1 MNIELLAL
9 FAVAPLLVALIL
21 MVGLR
26 WSSMRAMPLAWATGA
41 LLAIIVW
48 QLPLVRVIA
57 LTLEGFITA
66 AGVLIIVFGALLI
79 Y

>member
-21 MVGLR
+21 MAGLR

-41 LLAIIVW
+41 VLATLVW
-48 QLPLVRVIA
+48 QLPIIRVIA
-57 LTLEGFITA
+57 LTL
-66 AGVLIIVFGALLI
+66 
-79 Y
+79 